1 MTRAFL
7 CGVAMVVLAGC
18 APLPS
23 AGTPTGAASATPQP
37 SLGCHAADGGF
48 LPDSTCTPGAADPR
62 VTQAN
67 VASTICRTGY
77 TATVRPPASLTEPIK
92 RDRMAADG
100 IAAPLADYELDHL
113 IPLGLGGS
121 TTVANLWPEPRSGA
135 RGAPRK
141 DALEGAVRDQVC
153 TGAVSLAVAQL
164 AISANWERA
173 YQTFVGS
180 LPSAAPA
187 TALLLPLWL
196 VSPQPAS
203 SSRTVRA
210 APVIRPPEARCAD
223 SATPA
228 SPPIQVAT

>member
-1 MTRAFL
+1 MTRGFL
-7 CGVAMVVLAGC
+7 CGAAVLVLAGC
-18 APLPS
+18 APMPS
-23 AGTPTGAASATPQP
+23 AGTPTAAASATPQP

-62 VTQAN
+62 VTQADI
-67 VASTICRTGY
+67 ASTICRTGY
-77 TATVRPPASLTEPIK
+77 TATVRPPASVTEPIK
-92 RDRMAADG
+92 RERMAVYG
-100 IAAPLADYELDHL
+100 ITAPLADYELDHL

-121 TTVANLWPEPRSGA
+121 TTLANLWPEPRSGA

-153 TGAVSLAVAQL
+153 SGAVSLAVAQL
-164 AISANWERA
+164 ALSANWESA

-187 TALLLPLWL
+187 TALLLPPSLW
-196 VSPQPAS
+196 SPQPAS

-210 APVIRPPEARCAD
+210 APVMRLPEAR
-223 SATPA
+223 SAVSAAPA
-228 SPPIQVAT
+228 SPSIQVAT